1 MKQKY
6 KKLFS
11 INVKKVKKKLKFKV
25 FITWTTVTKLLQ
37 LKSNPWTSIPSKQ
50 PKFKSEVKEKTELQM
65 PYPIKTFPVNNFKST
80 MKQNCCNARAKLTAY
95 KLLKNQFNKLES
107 EE

>member
-6 KKLFS
+6 KKLLS

-37 LKSNPWTSIPSKQ
+37 LKSNP
-50 PKFKSEVKEKTELQM
+50 
-65 PYPIKTFPVNNFKST
+65 
-80 MKQNCCNARAKLTAY
+80 
-95 KLLKNQFNKLES
+95 
-107 EE
+107 